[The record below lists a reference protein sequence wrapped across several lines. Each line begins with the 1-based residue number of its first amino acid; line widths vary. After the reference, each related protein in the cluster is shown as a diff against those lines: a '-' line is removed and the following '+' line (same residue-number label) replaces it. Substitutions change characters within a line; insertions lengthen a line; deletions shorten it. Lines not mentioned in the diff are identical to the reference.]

1 MTKLVMA
8 ALLVGFLYA
17 GRATGERYH
26 DVFTASAAARPLDT
40 IDRYLAPVHMKAD
53 ELTAHV
59 TSEGWITNDHVLVLA
74 AASAISPPDLSP
86 VYYSVAYLLYPSH
99 VRFAAWCDAKASA
112 MQCNSHAA
120 GTPEAALARYHAR
133 RVLVIGDEN
142 PFPDSQ
148 FKRVSDK
155 VTLVSLP

>member
-1 MTKLVMA
+1 
-8 ALLVGFLYA
+8 
-17 GRATGERYH
+17 
-26 DVFTASAAARPLDT
+26 
-40 IDRYLAPVHMKAD
+40 
-53 ELTAHV
+53 
-59 TSEGWITNDHVLVLA
+59 
-74 AASAISPPDLSP
+74 
-86 VYYSVAYLLYPSH
+86 
-99 VRFAAWCDAKASA
+99 